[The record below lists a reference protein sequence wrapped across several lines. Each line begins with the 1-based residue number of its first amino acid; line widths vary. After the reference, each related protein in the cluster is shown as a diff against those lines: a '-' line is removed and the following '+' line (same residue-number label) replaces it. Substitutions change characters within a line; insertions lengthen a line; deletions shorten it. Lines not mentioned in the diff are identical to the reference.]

1 MNYFLILALNEELL
15 LKKTFIELKDV
26 ISNANLKN
34 YKIYIVDDGST
45 DKTLDV
51 AEEIKSTIDPDVQ
64 IIINKKNIGPSG
76 SIKNF
81 INQMNEGKLFV
92 ISGDNDLDK
101 FLIKNLILGS
111 LQSDFVLSY
120 YLNREEKGW
129 LRANIS
135 TLFNLILCTFFRVYA
150 FYLQGPVVWPI
161 KIVKD
166 FKIFSNGIA
175 YASEVNIKLLRS
187 GLNFVEV
194 PGYMNT
200 GSANSTSLKLKNFID
215 IIKTFVSLF
224 WEIMIKRK
232 FQLKSKRLK
241 FIY

>member
-1 MNYFLILALNEELL
+1 MKTPSISIIVPTYNQEKWIGRCLRSLLNQIMERDAYE
-15 LKKTFIELKDV
+15 IIV
-26 ISNANLKN
+26 
-34 YKIYIVDDGST
+34 VDDGST

-111 LQSDFVLSY
+111 LQADFVLSY

-166 FKIFSNGIA
+166 
-175 YASEVNIKLLRS
+175 L
-187 GLNFVEV
+187 
-194 PGYMNT
+194 
-200 GSANSTSLKLKNFID
+200 
-215 IIKTFVSLF
+215 
-224 WEIMIKRK
+224 
-232 FQLKSKRLK
+232 
-241 FIY
+241 